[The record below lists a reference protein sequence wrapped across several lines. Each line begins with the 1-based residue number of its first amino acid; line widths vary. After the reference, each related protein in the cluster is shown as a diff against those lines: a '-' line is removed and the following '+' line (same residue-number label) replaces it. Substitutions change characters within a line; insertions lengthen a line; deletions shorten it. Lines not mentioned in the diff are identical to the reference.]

1 MKQIVSKIL
10 TISILCAFLS
20 NAQYHPPI
28 QNFTPEV
35 YEAGNQNWNISK
47 DAANRTYVANNFGLL
62 EFDGVRWTLY
72 PTPDGSIMR
81 SAFVKNNIVYT
92 GAYMDFGYWLRNEEG
107 TLVYTSL
114 AETVGFQTIE
124 DEQFWNI
131 FSHKQYILFQ
141 SLSRLVIYN
150 QQSNTLETYNSEHG
164 ILFAFAND
172 EEIYFQD
179 NNRTLF
185 KIENEKSS
193 LHLSATELNQNQ
205 IVGIVNSSVGQL
217 IVTRENGLFING
229 RALKSTQPNLSKNLA
244 KDVVYSFTQAAN
256 GQLVLGT
263 VKNGVYILS
272 ESGAL
277 VHHINVDNGLNND
290 TVLSVFSENRGVW
303 LGLDDGLAFVKL
315 DSPIQQYNFRQEAIG
330 SVYTTIVFN
339 QYLYVGT
346 NQGLFYRRY
355 DVDEPLKP
363 IAGLEGQVWTLQGI
377 GNKLFCGHDR
387 GAFQVNENRAKQLY
401 AKSGMWTFKQISDE
415 LLLAGAYDGLH
426 VFSNKSNTWA
436 YQNHLKDFSIS
447 SRYFEMLNDTH
458 LLVSHE
464 YKGIYKLTMDEA
476 KTAIVEVEQI
486 PNVPKSSFSSLRF
499 FEDDIYYFSKEGF
512 YTYDNASNNLVKNDA
527 ISQLFDEDNFTTA
540 KMVVDRNEY
549 LWLFGRNNIYQLKK
563 AALANDL
570 LVRKFP
576 IAYDTRKTITGF
588 ENLSRVKNDIYHLGT
603 SRGFF
608 RLDISKIKPVTPEIG
623 LSTLVANNKKGDSQ
637 FLNLSEEVSLDYD
650 FNTITASLYFTNN
663 TILDLPR
670 FQYKL
675 EGYSESWSPWTEDA
689 TITFSNLKFG
699 TYNLSVRAM
708 LNDVVS
714 EKTFNIPFNINRPY
728 YFSNIALL
736 VYFIFMIGIFLAI
749 NNRYTHY
756 YRREQEKLIKENK
769 RKIDMMQFKQNEE
782 IMRIKNEQLE
792 DNIDKKNKELAI
804 STMAFIKKNQFM
816 NSLLI
821 DLEPAATDPTV
832 SRVLRTIKRSLKND
846 DDWEFFEQAFDNA
859 DKDFLK
865 RLKQKHEA
873 LTNHDLKLC
882 AYLRLNLSSK
892 EIAPLLSISV
902 KSVDIKRY
910 RLRKKM
916 DLEHNQ
922 NLTEYIL
929 SL

>member
-1 MKQIVSKIL
+1 MNQVFFKVLI
-10 TISILCAFLS
+10 ISILRIIYS

-28 QNFTPEV
+28 QNYPPDV
-35 YEAGNQNWNISK
+35 YKAGNQNWNISE
-47 DAANRTYVANNFGLL
+47 DDYNRTYVANNFGLL
-62 EFDGVRWTLY
+62 EFDGLRWTLH

-81 SAFVKNNIVYT
+81 SVFVKNNIVYT
-92 GAYMDFGYWLRNEEG
+92 GAYMDFGYWLRNENG
-107 TLVYTSL
+107 SLAYTSL
-114 AETVGFQTIE
+114 ADTVGFQTIE

-141 SLSRLVIYN
+141 SLNRLVIYN
-150 QQSNTLETYNSEHG
+150 QQSNTLKTYNSEYG
-164 ILFAFAND
+164 ILDAFVND

-185 KIENEKSS
+185 KIENEKS
-193 LHLSATELNQNQ
+193 LVYLSAAALNQNQ
-205 IVGIVNSSVGQL
+205 VVGLTNSSAGQL
-217 IVTRENGLFING
+217 IVTRENGLFLNA
-229 RALKSTQPNLSKNLA
+229 RKLKATQPQISKSLA
-244 KDVVYSFTQAAN
+244 QDVVYSFTQAAN
-256 GQLVLGT
+256 GQLILGT

-277 VHHINVDNGLNND
+277 VHHINVDSGLNND
-290 TVLSVFSENRGVW
+290 TVLSVFSDNRGVW
-303 LGLDDGLAFVKL
+303 LGLDDGLAYVKL
-315 DSPIQQYNFRQEAIG
+315 EAAIQQYNSRREAIG
-330 SVYTTIVFN
+330 TAYATIVFN

-346 NQGLFYRRY
+346 NQGLFYRRHN
-355 DVDEPLKP
+355 VDEPLKP
-363 IAGLEGQVWTLQGI
+363 IAGLEGQVWSLNRI
-377 GNKLFCGHDR
+377 EDKLFCGHDR
-387 GAFQVNENRAKQLY
+387 GAFLVTENEAKQLY
-401 AKSGMWTFKQISDE
+401 AKSGMWTFKQINDQ
-415 LLLAGAYDGLH
+415 LLIAGAYDGLH
-426 VFSNKSNTWA
+426 IFSKKSNTWT

-447 SRYFEMLNDTH
+447 SRYFEILDDTE

-476 KTAIVEVEQI
+476 KTAIVSVKQL
-486 PNVPKSSFSSLRF
+486 PDVPKSTYSSLRL
-499 FEDDIYYFSKEGF
+499 FEDDIYYFSKAGF
-512 YTYDNASNNLVKNDA
+512 FRYDNTQNKLIKNDS
-527 ISQLFDEDNFTTA
+527 ISQLFNEDNFTTA
-540 KMVVDRNEY
+540 KMVVDSDEY
-549 LWLFGRNNIYQLKK
+549 LWLFGRNNLYQLKK
-563 AALANDL
+563 AALTNDL
-570 LVRKFP
+570 LVNKLP

-588 ENLSRVKNDIYHLGT
+588 ENLSRVEKDIYHFGT

-608 RLDISKIKPVTPEIG
+608 RLDISKIESVPPEIG
-623 LSTLVANNKKGDSQ
+623 LGTLVAKNKMGDAQ
-637 FLNLSEEVSLDYD
+637 FLNLEEEANLDYD

-663 TILDLPR
+663 TILNLPR

-675 EGYSESWSPWTEDA
+675 DGYSESWSDWTEDA

-699 TYNLSVRAM
+699 SYNLLVRAM
-708 LNDVVS
+708 VNDVVS
-714 EKTFNIPFNINRPY
+714 EETFDIPFKINRPY
-728 YFSNIALL
+728 YFSNIALM
-736 VYFIFMIGIFLAI
+736 VYFIFMFGLFRVII
-749 NNRYTHY
+749 NSYTHY

-804 STMAFIKKNQFM
+804 STMVFIKKNQFM

-821 DLEPAATDPTV
+821 DLEPAASNPTV

>member
-1 MKQIVSKIL
+1 MNQVFFKVLI
-10 TISILCAFLS
+10 ISILCIVVS

-28 QNFTPEV
+28 QNFTPDV
-35 YEAGNQNWNISK
+35 YKAGNQNWNISR
-47 DAANRTYVANNFGLL
+47 DDNNRIYVANNFGLL
-62 EFDGVRWTLY
+62 EFDGLRWTLH

-81 SAFVKNNIVYT
+81 SVFVKNNMVFT
-92 GAYMDFGYWLRNEEG
+92 GAYMDFGYWLRNENG
-107 TLVYTSL
+107 TLAYTSL
-114 AETVGFQTIE
+114 ANTVGFQTIE

-141 SLSRLVIYN
+141 SLNRLVIYN
-150 QQSNTLETYNSEHG
+150 QQSNTLKTYTSEYG
-164 ILFAFAND
+164 ILDAFVND
-172 EEIYFQD
+172 DEIYFQD

-185 KIENEKSS
+185 KIENEKS
-193 LHLSATELNQNQ
+193 LVYLSAVDLNQNQ
-205 IVGIVNSSVGQL
+205 VVGLVNTSAGQL
-217 IVTRENGLFING
+217 IVTRENGLFLNA
-229 RALKSTQPNLSKNLA
+229 RNLKATQPQLSKSLA
-244 KDVVYSFTQAAN
+244 QDVVYSFTQAAN
-256 GQLVLGT
+256 GQLILGT

-277 VHHINVDNGLNND
+277 VHHINVDSGLNND
-290 TVLSVFSENRGVW
+290 TVLSVFSDKRGVW
-303 LGLDDGLAFVKL
+303 LGLDDGLAYVKL
-315 DSPIQQYNFRQEAIG
+315 EAAIQQYNSQREAIG
-330 SVYTTIVFN
+330 TAYATIVFN

-346 NQGLFYRRY
+346 NQGLFYRRHNA
-355 DVDEPLKP
+355 DEPLKP
-363 IAGLEGQVWTLQGI
+363 IAGLEGQVWSLNRI
-377 GNKLFCGHDR
+377 ENKLFCGHDR
-387 GAFQVNENRAKQLY
+387 GAFLVTENKAKQLY
-401 AKSGMWTFKQISDE
+401 AKSGMWTFKQINDE
-415 LLLAGAYDGLH
+415 LMLAGAYDGLH
-426 VFSNKSNTWA
+426 VFSKKSNTWT

-447 SRYFEMLNDTH
+447 SRYFEILDDSE

-476 KTAIVEVEQI
+476 KTAIVSVKQL
-486 PNVPKSSFSSLRF
+486 PDVPKSTYSSLRL
-499 FEDDIYYFSKEGF
+499 FEGDIYYFSKAGF
-512 YTYDNASNNLVKNDA
+512 FRYDSTQNKLIKNQF
-527 ISQLFDEDNFTTA
+527 ISQLFNEDNFTTA
-540 KMVVDRNEY
+540 KMVVDNDAY
-549 LWLFGRNNIYQLKK
+549 LWLFGRNNLYQLKK
-563 AALANDL
+563 AALTNDL
-570 LVRKFP
+570 LVNKLP

-588 ENLSRVKNDIYHLGT
+588 ENLSRVEKDIYHLGT

-608 RLDISKIKPVTPEIG
+608 RLDISKIESVPPEIG
-623 LSTLVANNKKGDSQ
+623 LSTLVAKNKMGDAQ
-637 FLNLSEEVSLDYD
+637 FLNVNEEVNLDYEY
-650 FNTITASLYFTNN
+650 NTITASLYFTNN
-663 TILDLPR
+663 TISDLPR

-675 EGYSESWSPWTEDA
+675 DGYSDSWSDWTEDA
-689 TITFSNLKFG
+689 TVTFSNLKFG
-699 TYNLSVRAM
+699 SYNLLVRAM
-708 LNDVVS
+708 VNDVVS
-714 EKTFNIPFNINRPY
+714 KETFEIPFKINRPY

-736 VYFIFMIGIFLAI
+736 VYFVFMFGLFRAI

-821 DLEPAATDPTV
+821 DLEPAASNPTV
-832 SRVLRTIKRSLKND
+832 SRVLRTIKRTLKND

-916 DLEHNQ
+916 DLPHNQ

>member
-1 MKQIVSKIL
+1 M
-10 TISILCAFLS
+10 CAFLS

-35 YEAGNQNWNISK
+35 YKAGNQNWNISK
-47 DAANRTYVANNFGLL
+47 DATNRTYVANNFGLL
-62 EFDGVRWTLY
+62 EFDGIRWTLY

-107 TLVYTSL
+107 TLAYTSL

-172 EEIYFQD
+172 DEIYFQD

-185 KIENEKSS
+185 KIENEKSA

-205 IVGIVNSSVGQL
+205 VVGIVNSSVGQL

-244 KDVVYSFTQAAN
+244 KDVVYSFTQTAN

-387 GAFQVNENRAKQLY
+387 GAFLVNENRAKQLY

-447 SRYFEMLNDTH
+447 SRYFEMLDDTH

-512 YTYDNASNNLVKNDA
+512 YTYDNASNNLVKNYA

-623 LSTLVANNKKGDSQ
+623 LSTLIANNKKGDSR

-782 IMRIKNEQLE
+782 IMRIKNEQLK

-821 DLEPAATDPTV
+821 DLEPAATNPTV

-865 RLKQKHEA
+865 RLKQQHEA

>member
-1 MKQIVSKIL
+1 MEQSYFKVLI
-10 TISILCAFLS
+10 ISFLCIFIS
-20 NAQYHPPI
+20 NAQYNPPI
-28 QNFTPEV
+28 QNFTPDM
-35 YEAGNQNWNISK
+35 YKAGNQNWNITK
-47 DAANRTYVANNFGLL
+47 DDNNRTYVANNFGLL
-62 EFDGVRWTLY
+62 EFDGLRWNLY
-72 PTPDGSIMR
+72 PTPNGSIMR
-81 SAFVKNNIVYT
+81 SVFAKDKIIYS
-92 GAYMDFGYWLRNEEG
+92 GSYMDFGYWLRNEDG

-114 AETVGFQTIE
+114 SNTTGFQTIE

-141 SLSRLVIYN
+141 SLNRLVIYN
-150 QQSNTLETYNSEHG
+150 QQSNTLDTYESKHG
-164 ILFAFAND
+164 ILDAFVND

-185 KIENEKSS
+185 KIENEKS
-193 LHLSATELNQNQ
+193 LVYLSADELNQNQ
-205 IVGIVNSSVGQL
+205 IVGIANTSIGQI
-217 IVTRENGLFING
+217 IVTRENGLFLN
-229 RALKSTQPNLSKNLA
+229 RTSLKPIQINLSKSLA
-244 KDVVYSFTQAAN
+244 KDVVYSFNQASN
-256 GQLVLGT
+256 GQLILGT

-272 ESGAL
+272 ESGSL
-277 VHHINVDNGLNND
+277 VHHINADTGLNND
-290 TVLSVFSENRGVW
+290 TVLSVFSDNSGVW
-303 LGLDDGLAFVKL
+303 LGLDDGLSYVKL
-315 DSPIQQYNFRQEAIG
+315 EAAIQQYNSSQEAIG
-330 SVYTTIVFN
+330 TVYTTIVFD

-346 NQGLFYRRY
+346 NQGLFYKKHN
-355 DVDEPLKP
+355 VNEPLKP
-363 IAGLEGQVWTLQGI
+363 IEGLEGQVWSLTRI
-377 GNKLFCGHDR
+377 GNKLFCGHDQ
-387 GAFQVNENRAKQLY
+387 GAFSVAKNRAKQLY
-401 AKSGMWTFKQISDE
+401 AKSGMWTFKQITDN
-415 LLLAGAYDGLH
+415 LLIAGAYDGLH
-426 VFSNKSNTWA
+426 IFSKKSDSWS
-436 YQNHLKDFSIS
+436 YQNHLNDFNIS
-447 SRYFEMLNDTH
+447 SRYFEILDTDE

-476 KTAIVEVEQI
+476 KTAIISIKQI
-486 PNVPKSSFSSLRF
+486 PDVPKSSYSSLRL
-499 FEDDIYYFSKEGF
+499 FEEDIYYFSKAGF
-512 YTYDNASNNLVKNDA
+512 FSYDKNQDTLIKNDS
-527 ISQLFDEDNFTTA
+527 ISQLFNEDNFTTA
-540 KMVVDRNEY
+540 KMVVDRGEH
-549 LWLFGRNNIYQLKK
+549 LWLFGRNNLFQLKK
-563 AALANDL
+563 ATFSNDF
-570 LVRKFP
+570 LVNKLP

-588 ENLSRVKNDIYHLGT
+588 ENISHVEKDIYQIGT
-603 SRGFF
+603 SKGFF
-608 RLDISKIKPVTPEIG
+608 KLDISKLKSVPPEIG
-623 LSTLVANNKKGDSQ
+623 LSALVAKNKIGDVQ
-637 FLNLSEEVSLDYD
+637 FLNLNEEADLDYD

-675 EGYSESWSPWTEDA
+675 DGYSESWSNWTEDA
-689 TITFSNLKFG
+689 TVTFSNLKFG

-708 LNDVVS
+708 VNEVAGT
-714 EKTFNIPFNINRPY
+714 ETFDIPFKVKRPY
-728 YFSNIALL
+728 YFSNIALM
-736 VYFIFMIGIFLAI
+736 VYFILMFGFFSAV

-792 DNIDKKNKELAI
+792 DNIEKKNKELAI

-821 DLEPAATDPTV
+821 DLEPASTNPTV

-865 RLKQKHEA
+865 RLKQTHEL

-916 DLEHNQ
+916 DLDHNQ

-929 SL
+929 SF

>member
-1 MKQIVSKIL
+1 M
-10 TISILCAFLS
+10 CAFLS

-35 YEAGNQNWNISK
+35 YKAGNQNWNISK
-47 DAANRTYVANNFGLL
+47 DATNRTYVANNFGLL
-62 EFDGVRWTLY
+62 EFDGIRWTLY

-107 TLVYTSL
+107 TLAYTSL

-172 EEIYFQD
+172 DEIYFQD

-185 KIENEKSS
+185 KIENEKSA

-205 IVGIVNSSVGQL
+205 VVGIVNSSVGQL

-244 KDVVYSFTQAAN
+244 KDVVYSFTQTAN

-330 SVYTTIVFN
+330 TVYTTIVFN

-387 GAFQVNENRAKQLY
+387 GAFLVNENRAKQLY

-447 SRYFEMLNDTH
+447 SRYFEMLDDTH

-512 YTYDNASNNLVKNDA
+512 YTYENASNNLVKNDA

-623 LSTLVANNKKGDSQ
+623 LSTLIANNKKGDSR

-821 DLEPAATDPTV
+821 DLEPAATNPTV

-865 RLKQKHEA
+865 RLKQQHEA

>member
-1 MKQIVSKIL
+1 MNQVFFKVLIV
-10 TISILCAFLS
+10 SILCIVAS

-28 QNFTPEV
+28 QNFTPDV
-35 YEAGNQNWNISK
+35 YKAGNQNWNISR
-47 DAANRTYVANNFGLL
+47 DDNNRIYVANNFGLL
-62 EFDGVRWTLY
+62 EFDGLRWTLH

-81 SAFVKNNIVYT
+81 SVFVKNNIVFT
-92 GAYMDFGYWLRNEEG
+92 GAYMDFGYWLRNENG
-107 TLVYTSL
+107 TLAYTSL
-114 AETVGFQTIE
+114 ASTVAFQTIE

-141 SLSRLVIYN
+141 SLNRLVIYN
-150 QQSNTLETYNSEHG
+150 QQSNTLKTYNSEHG
-164 ILFAFAND
+164 ILDAFVND
-172 EEIYFQD
+172 DEIYFQD

-185 KIENEKSS
+185 KIENEKS
-193 LHLSATELNQNQ
+193 LVYLSAAALNQNQ
-205 IVGIVNSSVGQL
+205 VVGLVNTSSGQL
-217 IVTRENGLFING
+217 IVTRENGLFVNA
-229 RALKSTQPNLSKNLA
+229 RNLKAIQPKLSKSLA
-244 KDVVYSFTQAAN
+244 KEVVYSFTQAAN
-256 GQLVLGT
+256 GQLILGT

-277 VHHINVDNGLNND
+277 VHHINVDSGLNND
-290 TVLSVFSENRGVW
+290 TVLSVFSDNRGVW
-303 LGLDDGLAFVKL
+303 LGLDDGLAYVKL
-315 DSPIQQYNFRQEAIG
+315 EAAIQQYNSRQEAIG
-330 SVYTTIVFN
+330 TAYATIVFN

-346 NQGLFYRRY
+346 NQGLFYRRHNT
-355 DVDEPLKP
+355 DEPLKP
-363 IAGLEGQVWTLQGI
+363 IAGLEGQVWSLNRI
-377 GNKLFCGHDR
+377 ENKLFCGHDR
-387 GAFQVNENRAKQLY
+387 GAFLVTENEAKQLY
-401 AKSGMWTFKQISDE
+401 AKSGMWTFKQINDQ
-415 LLLAGAYDGLH
+415 LLIAGAYDGLH
-426 VFSNKSNTWA
+426 IFSKKSNTWT

-447 SRYFEMLNDTH
+447 SRYFEILDDTE

-476 KTAIVEVEQI
+476 KTAIVSVKQLQG
-486 PNVPKSSFSSLRF
+486 VPKSTYSSLRL
-499 FEDDIYYFSKEGF
+499 FEDDIYYFSKAGF
-512 YTYDNASNNLVKNDA
+512 FRYDNTQNKLIKNDS
-527 ISQLFDEDNFTTA
+527 ISQLFNEDNFTTA
-540 KMVVDRNEY
+540 KMVVDSDAY
-549 LWLFGRNNIYQLKK
+549 LWLFGRNSLYQLKK
-563 AALANDL
+563 AALTNDL
-570 LVRKFP
+570 LVNKLP

-588 ENLSRVKNDIYHLGT
+588 ENLSRVEKDIYHLGT

-608 RLDISKIKPVTPEIG
+608 RLDISKIKSGPPEIG
-623 LSTLVANNKKGDSQ
+623 LSTLVANNKMGEAQ
-637 FLNLSEEVSLDYD
+637 FLNLEEEANLDYD

-663 TILDLPR
+663 TILNLPR

-675 EGYSESWSPWTEDA
+675 DGYSESWSAWTEDA
-689 TITFSNLKFG
+689 TATFSNLKFG

-708 LNDVVS
+708 VNDVVS
-714 EKTFNIPFNINRPY
+714 EETFDIPFKINRPY
-728 YFSNIALL
+728 YFSNIALM
-736 VYFIFMIGIFLAI
+736 VYFIFMFGLFRVI

-821 DLEPAATDPTV
+821 DLEPAASNPTV
-832 SRVLRTIKRSLKND
+832 SRVLRTIKRTLKND

>member
-1 MKQIVSKIL
+1 M
-10 TISILCAFLS
+10 CAFLS

-35 YEAGNQNWNISK
+35 YKAGNQNWNISK
-47 DAANRTYVANNFGLL
+47 DATNRTYVANNFGLL
-62 EFDGVRWTLY
+62 EFDGIRWTLY

-107 TLVYTSL
+107 TLAYTSL

-172 EEIYFQD
+172 DEIYFQD

-185 KIENEKSS
+185 KIENEKSA

-205 IVGIVNSSVGQL
+205 VVGIVNSSVGQL

-244 KDVVYSFTQAAN
+244 KDVVYSFTQTAN

-330 SVYTTIVFN
+330 TVYTTIVFN

-387 GAFQVNENRAKQLY
+387 GAFLVNENRAKQLY

-447 SRYFEMLNDTH
+447 SRYFEMLDDTH

-512 YTYDNASNNLVKNDA
+512 YTYENASNNLVKNDA

-821 DLEPAATDPTV
+821 DLEPAATNPTV

-865 RLKQKHEA
+865 RLKQQHEA

>member
-1 MKQIVSKIL
+1 M
-10 TISILCAFLS
+10 CAFSS

-35 YEAGNQNWNISK
+35 YKAGNQNWNISK
-47 DAANRTYVANNFGLL
+47 DATNRTYVANNFGLL
-62 EFDGVRWTLY
+62 EFDGIRWTLY

-107 TLVYTSL
+107 TLAYTSL

-172 EEIYFQD
+172 DEIYFQD

-185 KIENEKSS
+185 KIENEKSA

-205 IVGIVNSSVGQL
+205 VVGIVNSSVGQL

-244 KDVVYSFTQAAN
+244 KDVVYSFTQTAN

-387 GAFQVNENRAKQLY
+387 GAFLVNENRAKQLY

-447 SRYFEMLNDTH
+447 SRYFEMLDDTH

-623 LSTLVANNKKGDSQ
+623 LSTLIANNKKGDSQ

-865 RLKQKHEA
+865 RLKQQHEA

>member
-1 MKQIVSKIL
+1 MIQSYFKVLI
-10 TISILCAFLS
+10 ISILCIISS

-28 QNFTPEV
+28 QNFPPDM
-35 YEAGNQNWNISK
+35 YKAGNQNWNISK
-47 DAANRTYVANNFGLL
+47 DDNNRTYVANNFGLL
-62 EFDGVRWTLY
+62 EYDGLRWTLH

-81 SAFVKNNIVYT
+81 SVFVKNNIVYT
-92 GAYMDFGYWLRNEEG
+92 GAYMDFGYWLRNENG
-107 TLVYTSL
+107 SLAYTSL
-114 AETVGFQTIE
+114 ADTVGFQTIE

-141 SLSRLVIYN
+141 SLNRLVIYN
-150 QQSNTLETYNSEHG
+150 QQSNTLKTYNSEYG
-164 ILFAFAND
+164 ILDAFVND

-185 KIENEKSS
+185 KIENEKS
-193 LHLSATELNQNQ
+193 LVYLSAAALNQNQ
-205 IVGIVNSSVGQL
+205 VVGLTNSSAGQL
-217 IVTRENGLFING
+217 IVTRENGLFLNA
-229 RALKSTQPNLSKNLA
+229 RKLKATQPQISKSLA
-244 KDVVYSFTQAAN
+244 QDVVYSFTQAAN
-256 GQLVLGT
+256 GQLILGT

-277 VHHINVDNGLNND
+277 VHHINVDSGLNND
-290 TVLSVFSENRGVW
+290 TVLSVFSDNRGVW
-303 LGLDDGLAFVKL
+303 LGLDDGLAYVKL
-315 DSPIQQYNFRQEAIG
+315 EAAIQQYNSRREAIG
-330 SVYTTIVFN
+330 TAYATIVFN

-346 NQGLFYRRY
+346 NQGLFYRRHNA
-355 DVDEPLKP
+355 DEPLKP
-363 IAGLEGQVWTLQGI
+363 IAGLEGQVWSLNRI
-377 GNKLFCGHDR
+377 EDKLFCGHDR
-387 GAFQVNENRAKQLY
+387 GAFLVTENKAKQLY
-401 AKSGMWTFKQISDE
+401 AKSGIWTFKQINDQ
-415 LLLAGAYDGLH
+415 LLIAGAYDGLH
-426 VFSNKSNTWA
+426 IFSKKSNTWT

-447 SRYFEMLNDTH
+447 SRYFEILDDTE

-476 KTAIVEVEQI
+476 KTAIVSVKQL
-486 PNVPKSSFSSLRF
+486 PDVPKSTYSSLRL
-499 FEDDIYYFSKEGF
+499 FEDDIYYFSKAGF
-512 YTYDNASNNLVKNDA
+512 FRYDNTQNKLIKNDS
-527 ISQLFDEDNFTTA
+527 ISQLFNEDNFTTA
-540 KMVVDRNEY
+540 KMVVDSDEY
-549 LWLFGRNNIYQLKK
+549 LWLFGRNNLYQLKK
-563 AALANDL
+563 AALTNDL
-570 LVRKFP
+570 LVNKLP

-588 ENLSRVKNDIYHLGT
+588 ENLSRVEKDIYHFGT

-608 RLDISKIKPVTPEIG
+608 RLDISKIESVPPEIG
-623 LSTLVANNKKGDSQ
+623 LGTLVAKNKMGDAQ
-637 FLNLSEEVSLDYD
+637 FLNLEEEANLDYD

-663 TILDLPR
+663 TILNLPR

-675 EGYSESWSPWTEDA
+675 DGYSDSWSDWTEDA

-699 TYNLSVRAM
+699 SYNLLVRAM
-708 LNDVVS
+708 VNDVVS
-714 EKTFNIPFNINRPY
+714 EETFDIPFKINRPY
-728 YFSNIALL
+728 YFSNIALM
-736 VYFIFMIGIFLAI
+736 VYFIFMFGLFRVII
-749 NNRYTHY
+749 NSYTHY

-821 DLEPAATDPTV
+821 DLEPAASNPTV

>member
-1 MKQIVSKIL
+1 MKQVFFKVLI
-10 TISILCAFLS
+10 ISLLCFVVS
-20 NAQYHPPI
+20 NAQYQPPI
-28 QNFTPEV
+28 QNFTPDV
-35 YEAGNQNWNISK
+35 YKAGNQNWNISK
-47 DAANRTYVANNFGLL
+47 DNNNRTYVANNFGLL
-62 EFDGVRWTLY
+62 EFDGIRWTLY

-81 SAFVKNNIVYT
+81 SVLIKNNIVYT

-107 TLVYTSL
+107 ILTYTSL

-172 EEIYFQD
+172 DEIYFQD

-185 KIENEKSS
+185 KIENEKSL
-193 LHLSATELNQNQ
+193 LHLSAAELNQNQ
-205 IVGIVNSSVGQL
+205 VVGIANSSVGQL
-217 IVTRENGLFING
+217 IVTRENGLFINA
-229 RALKSTQPNLSKNLA
+229 RQLRPIQPKLSKALA
-244 KDVVYSFTQAAN
+244 KDVVYSFVQAAN
-256 GQLVLGT
+256 GQLILGT

-272 ESGAL
+272 KSGAL
-277 VHHINVDNGLNND
+277 LHHINVDNGLNND
-290 TVLSVFSENRGVW
+290 TVLSVFSDNRGVW

-315 DSPIQQYNFRQEAIG
+315 EAAIQQYNSRQEAIG
-330 SVYTTIVFN
+330 TAYATIVFD

-355 DVDEPLKP
+355 NVDEPLMP
-363 IAGLEGQVWTLQGI
+363 IAGLEGQVWTLKRI
-377 GNKLFCGHDR
+377 DNKLFCGHDR
-387 GAFQVNENRAKQLY
+387 GAFLVNKNTAKQLY
-401 AKSGMWTFKQISDE
+401 AKSGMWTFKQINDE
-415 LLLAGAYDGLH
+415 LMLAGAYDGIH
-426 VFSNKSNTWA
+426 VFSKKLGSWT
-436 YQNHLKDFSIS
+436 YKNHIKKFSIS
-447 SRYFEMLNDTH
+447 SRYFEMLDDTH

-476 KTAIVEVEQI
+476 KTSIATVKQI
-486 PNVPKSSFSSLRF
+486 PDVPKSSFSSLKLF
-499 FEDDIYYFSKEGF
+499 QGEIYYFSKAGF
-512 YTYDNASNNLVKNDA
+512 FTYDQTQDKLLKNDS

-540 KMVVDRNEY
+540 KMVVDRDEY
-549 LWLFGRNNIYQLKK
+549 LWLFGRNNLYQLQK
-563 AALANDL
+563 AALTNDL
-570 LVRKFP
+570 LIKKLP

-588 ENLSRVKNDIYHLGT
+588 ENLSHVDKDIYHLGT

-608 RLDISKIKPVTPEIG
+608 RLDISKIKSAPPLIG
-623 LSTLVANNKKGDSQ
+623 LNTLVANNKMGDTQ
-637 FLNLSEEVSLDYD
+637 FLNLDEQVNLDYD
-650 FNTITASLYFTNN
+650 FNTITANFYFTNN

-675 EGYSESWSPWTEDA
+675 DGYSESWSPWTEDA
-689 TITFSNLKFG
+689 TVTFSNLKFG
-699 TYNLSVRAM
+699 TYNLKVRAM
-708 LNDVVS
+708 VNDVVS
-714 EKTFNIPFNINRPY
+714 EETFDIPFKINRPY
-728 YFSNIALL
+728 YFSNIALMI
-736 VYFIFMIGIFLAI
+736 YFIFMFGLFRAI
-749 NNRYTHY
+749 NNRYTLY

-821 DLEPAATDPTV
+821 DLEPAASNPTV
-832 SRVLRTIKRSLKND
+832 SRVLRTIKRTLKND

-865 RLKQKHEA
+865 RLKQKHDA

-916 DLEHNQ
+916 NLAHNQ

-929 SL
+929 TL

>member
-1 MKQIVSKIL
+1 M
-10 TISILCAFLS
+10 CAFLS

-35 YEAGNQNWNISK
+35 YKAGNQNWNISK
-47 DAANRTYVANNFGLL
+47 DATNRTYVANNFGLL
-62 EFDGVRWTLY
+62 EFDGIRWTLY

-107 TLVYTSL
+107 TLAYTSL

-172 EEIYFQD
+172 DEIYFQD

-185 KIENEKSS
+185 KIENEKSA

-205 IVGIVNSSVGQL
+205 VVGIVNSSVGQL

-244 KDVVYSFTQAAN
+244 KDVVYSFTQTAN

-330 SVYTTIVFN
+330 TVYTTIVFN

-387 GAFQVNENRAKQLY
+387 GAFLVNENRAKQLY

-447 SRYFEMLNDTH
+447 SRYFEMLDDTH

-512 YTYDNASNNLVKNDA
+512 YTYENASNNLVKNDA

-821 DLEPAATDPTV
+821 DLEPAATNPTV

-865 RLKQKHEA
+865 RLKQQHEA

-922 NLTEYIL
+922 NLTEHIL

>member
-1 MKQIVSKIL
+1 M
-10 TISILCAFLS
+10 CAFLS

-35 YEAGNQNWNISK
+35 YKAGNQNWNISK
-47 DAANRTYVANNFGLL
+47 DATNRTYVANNFGLL
-62 EFDGVRWTLY
+62 EFDGIRWTLY

-107 TLVYTSL
+107 TLAYTSL

-172 EEIYFQD
+172 DEIYFQD

-185 KIENEKSS
+185 KIENEKSA

-205 IVGIVNSSVGQL
+205 VVGIVNSSVGQL

-244 KDVVYSFTQAAN
+244 KDVVYSFTQTAN

-330 SVYTTIVFN
+330 TVYTTIVFN

-387 GAFQVNENRAKQLY
+387 GAFLVNENRAKQLY

-447 SRYFEMLNDTH
+447 SRYFEMLDDTH

-512 YTYDNASNNLVKNDA
+512 YTYENASNNLVKNDA

-675 EGYSESWSPWTEDA
+675 EGYSESWSAWTEDA

-821 DLEPAATDPTV
+821 DLEPAATNPTV

-865 RLKQKHEA
+865 RLKQQHEA

>member
-1 MKQIVSKIL
+1 M
-10 TISILCAFLS
+10 
-20 NAQYHPPI
+20 
-28 QNFTPEV
+28 
-35 YEAGNQNWNISK
+35 
-47 DAANRTYVANNFGLL
+47 
-62 EFDGVRWTLY
+62 
-72 PTPDGSIMR
+72 
-81 SAFVKNNIVYT
+81 
-92 GAYMDFGYWLRNEEG
+92 
-107 TLVYTSL
+107 
-114 AETVGFQTIE
+114 
-124 DEQFWNI
+124 
-131 FSHKQYILFQ
+131 
-141 SLSRLVIYN
+141 
-150 QQSNTLETYNSEHG
+150 
-164 ILFAFAND
+164 
-172 EEIYFQD
+172 
-179 NNRTLF
+179 
-185 KIENEKSS
+185 
-193 LHLSATELNQNQ
+193 
-205 IVGIVNSSVGQL
+205 NSSVGQL

-244 KDVVYSFTQAAN
+244 KDVVYSFTQTAN

-330 SVYTTIVFN
+330 SVYKTIVFN

-387 GAFQVNENRAKQLY
+387 GAFLVNENRAKQLY

-447 SRYFEMLNDTH
+447 SRYFEMLDDTH

-623 LSTLVANNKKGDSQ
+623 LSTLIANNKKGDSQ

-675 EGYSESWSPWTEDA
+675 EGYS
-689 TITFSNLKFG
+689 
-699 TYNLSVRAM
+699 
-708 LNDVVS
+708 
-714 EKTFNIPFNINRPY
+714 
-728 YFSNIALL
+728 
-736 VYFIFMIGIFLAI
+736 
-749 NNRYTHY
+749 
-756 YRREQEKLIKENK
+756 
-769 RKIDMMQFKQNEE
+769 
-782 IMRIKNEQLE
+782 
-792 DNIDKKNKELAI
+792 
-804 STMAFIKKNQFM
+804 
-816 NSLLI
+816 
-821 DLEPAATDPTV
+821 
-832 SRVLRTIKRSLKND
+832 
-846 DDWEFFEQAFDNA
+846 
-859 DKDFLK
+859 
-865 RLKQKHEA
+865 
-873 LTNHDLKLC
+873 
-882 AYLRLNLSSK
+882 
-892 EIAPLLSISV
+892 
-902 KSVDIKRY
+902 
-910 RLRKKM
+910 
-916 DLEHNQ
+916 
-922 NLTEYIL
+922 
-929 SL
+929 

>member
-1 MKQIVSKIL
+1 M
-10 TISILCAFLS
+10 CAFLS

-35 YEAGNQNWNISK
+35 YKAGNQNWNISK
-47 DAANRTYVANNFGLL
+47 DATNRTYVANNFGLL
-62 EFDGVRWTLY
+62 EFDGIRWTLY

-107 TLVYTSL
+107 TLAYTSL

-172 EEIYFQD
+172 DEIYFQD

-185 KIENEKSS
+185 KIENEKSA

-205 IVGIVNSSVGQL
+205 VVGIVNSSVGQL

-244 KDVVYSFTQAAN
+244 KDVVYSFTQTAN

-330 SVYTTIVFN
+330 TVYTTIVFN

-387 GAFQVNENRAKQLY
+387 GAFLVNENRAKQLY

-447 SRYFEMLNDTH
+447 SRYFEMLDDTH

-821 DLEPAATDPTV
+821 DLEPAATNPTV

-865 RLKQKHEA
+865 RLKQQHEA

>member
-1 MKQIVSKIL
+1 
-10 TISILCAFLS
+10 
-20 NAQYHPPI
+20 
-28 QNFTPEV
+28 
-35 YEAGNQNWNISK
+35 
-47 DAANRTYVANNFGLL
+47 VANNFGLL
-62 EFDGVRWTLY
+62 EFDGIRWTLY

-81 SAFVKNNIVYT
+81 STFVKNNVIYT
-92 GAYMDFGYWLRNEEG
+92 GAYMDFGYWLRNDEG
-107 TLVYTSL
+107 TLAYTSL

-172 EEIYFQD
+172 DEIYFQD

-205 IVGIVNSSVGQL
+205 VVGIVNSSVGQL

-229 RALKSTQPNLSKNLA
+229 RALKPIQRNLSKNLA

-256 GQLVLGT
+256 GQLILGT

-315 DSPIQQYNFRQEAIG
+315 DSAIQQYNFRQEAIG
-330 SVYTTIVFN
+330 TVYTTIVFN

-363 IAGLEGQVWTLQGI
+363 IAGLEGQVWTLEPI
-377 GNKLFCGHDR
+377 KNKLFCGHDR
-387 GAFQVNENRAKQLY
+387 GAFLVNENRAKQLY

-415 LLLAGAYDGLH
+415 LLIAGAYDGLH

-447 SRYFEMLNDTH
+447 SRYFEMLDDTH

-464 YKGIYKLTMDEA
+464 YKGIYKLTIDEA

-486 PNVPKSSFSSLRF
+486 PNVPKSTFSSLRF
-499 FEDDIYYFSKEGF
+499 FEDDIYYFSKDGF
-512 YTYDNASNNLVKNDA
+512 YTYDNTSNSLVKNDA
-527 ISQLFDEDNFTTA
+527 ISQLFNEDNFTTA
-540 KMVVDRNEY
+540 KMVVDKSEY

-588 ENLSRVKNDIYHLGT
+588 ENLSRVENDIYHLGT

-608 RLDISKIKPVTPEIG
+608 RLDISKIKSVTPEIG

-637 FLNLSEEVSLDYD
+637 FLNLTEEASLDYD

-675 EGYSESWSPWTEDA
+675 EGYSDSWSPWTEDA
-689 TITFSNLKFG
+689 TVTFSNLKFG

-865 RLKQKHEA
+865 RLKQQHEA

>member
-1 MKQIVSKIL
+1 M
-10 TISILCAFLS
+10 CAFSS

-35 YEAGNQNWNISK
+35 YKAGNQNWNISK
-47 DAANRTYVANNFGLL
+47 DATNRTYVANNFGLL
-62 EFDGVRWTLY
+62 EFDGIRWTLY

-107 TLVYTSL
+107 TLAYTSL

-172 EEIYFQD
+172 DEIYFQD

-185 KIENEKSS
+185 KIENEKSA

-205 IVGIVNSSVGQL
+205 VVGIVNSSVGQL

-244 KDVVYSFTQAAN
+244 KDVVYSFTQTAN

-330 SVYTTIVFN
+330 TVYTTIVFN

-387 GAFQVNENRAKQLY
+387 GAFLVNENRAKQLY

-512 YTYDNASNNLVKNDA
+512 YTYENASNNLVKNDA

-623 LSTLVANNKKGDSQ
+623 LSTLIANNKKGDSR

-792 DNIDKKNKELAI
+792 YNIDKKNKELAI

-821 DLEPAATDPTV
+821 DLEPAATNPTV

-865 RLKQKHEA
+865 RLKQQHEA